1 MSMTGRDLIVYILN
15 NKLEDTPSLRL
26 LKYAA

>member
-1 MSMTGRDLIVYILN
+1 MSMTGRELIVYILN
-15 NKLEDTPSLRL
+15 NAFEDTPSLSL

>member
-15 NKLEDTPSLRL
+15 NAFEDTPSLSL

>member
-1 MSMTGRDLIVYILN
+1 MSMTGRGLIVYILN
-15 NKLEDTPSLRL
+15 DAFEDTPSLRL